1 VSTPA
6 AAPWIPPAGPTE
18 ELILVKPPER
28 LEAEQAPGI
37 DCRSCGARN
46 EPTRVFCHACGER
59 LVPLPVVA
67 PVVTPKTG
75 FPIMLIVG
83 VVVLIVAGL
92 AAGIL
97 LGRVYVGTKA
107 TPAASVPAGAA
118 ASLAAASPSANV
130 VPAAFV
136 CTAVSGA
143 ATAVTATALDDVRLG
158 KHDSY
163 DGAVFA
169 FGGGDL
175 PGYKIVPVS
184 PPFKLI
190 PSGKAVKVQGSSF
203 VRITFTP
210 ASALDANGKPV
221 YTGPSDLKPGMPALR
236 ELVKIGDTKGKL
248 DWIAGLDGTGCVR
261 VTVLTSPSRIVID
274 FQH

>member
-1 VSTPA
+1 MT
-6 AAPWIPPAGPTE
+6 T
-18 ELILVKPPER
+18 
-28 LEAEQAPGI
+28 
-37 DCRSCGARN
+37 
-46 EPTRVFCHACGER
+46 
-59 LVPLPVVA
+59 
-67 PVVTPKTG
+67 KTG
-75 FPIMLIVG
+75 LPILLIVG

-97 LGRVYVGTKA
+97 LGRVYVGSTA

-118 ASLAAASPSANV
+118 ASPAASTPGANV

-143 ATAVTATALDDVRLG
+143 ATATSNVVLNDVRNG

-163 DGAVFA
+163 DSVVFA
-169 FGGGDL
+169 FDGADL
-175 PGYKIVPVS
+175 PGYNVTPVS

-190 PSGKAVKVQGSSF
+190 PGGKTVKVQGSTF
-203 VRITFTP
+203 VQITFGP
-210 ASALDANGKPV
+210 ASALDAKGKAV
-221 YTGPSDLKPGMPALR
+221 YTGPGDLKPALPALR

-248 DWIAGLDGTGCVR
+248 DWIAGLNGTGCVR
-261 VTVLTSPSRIVID
+261 VTVLTSPTRVVID